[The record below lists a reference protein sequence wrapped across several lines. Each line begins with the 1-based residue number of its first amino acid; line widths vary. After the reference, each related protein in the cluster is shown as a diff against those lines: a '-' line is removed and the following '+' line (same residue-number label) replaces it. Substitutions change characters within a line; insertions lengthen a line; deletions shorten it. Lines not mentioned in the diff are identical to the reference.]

1 MKNYFLYIWY
11 ISAKDIQV
19 ELKKKELLTLTTIFA
34 ITCVVIFNIA
44 IDVSVQAYIRVLPGI
59 LWVTIF
65 FTAVLGLNRFL
76 SVERDSG
83 NFESLLLLPISRD
96 ILFLGKVTTLFFFM
110 TIVEILIF
118 PLFSVVFNLNI
129 INISIILISIL
140 ATFGISVLGI
150 IIGSMTSNT
159 DVRETLLPILLFPLI
174 FPILL
179 AAIEVT
185 GAVLRGEE
193 WAVYGKWVQL
203 LAIIDIIF
211 SIVCSFL
218 FTHVMK
224 DY

>member
-11 ISAKDIQV
+11 ISAKDIKF
-19 ELKKKELLTLTTIFA
+19 ELQRKELLVLTTIFSF
-34 ITCVVIFNIA
+34 TCVVIFNIS
-44 IDVSVQAYIRVLPGI
+44 IDVTTDSYVRVLPGI

-76 SVERDSG
+76 SRERDSG

-96 ILFLGKVTTLFFFM
+96 ILFLGKVTTLFMFM
-110 TIVEILIF
+110 IILEILIF
-118 PLFSVVFNLNI
+118 PIFTIIFN
-129 INISIILISIL
+129 INLIHIPIILVAVL
-140 ATFGISVLGI
+140 ATLGISVLGT

-159 DVRETLLPILLFPLI
+159 GVKETLLPILLFPLI

-185 GAVLRGEE
+185 GSVLRGQTFAE
-193 WAVYGKWVQL
+193 YHKWIQL
-203 LAIIDIIF
+203 LAITDIMFI
-211 SIVCSFL
+211 IICSFL
-218 FTHVMK
+218 FTKVMN

>member
-11 ISAKDIQV
+11 ISAKDIQL

-34 ITCVVIFNIA
+34 LTCVVIFNIA
-44 IDVSVQAYIRVLPGI
+44 IDVSVQAYIQVLPGI

-96 ILFLGKVTTLFFFM
+96 ILFLGKVTTLFLFM

-140 ATFGISVLGI
+140 ATFGISVLGT